1 MKERYADDVQ
11 SLDVDAIIR
20 ELVVATENWI
30 LDHNKGAGDVKRA
43 FEERLEELG
52 LAHLRHGP
60 GCRRAEPGGA
70 CAVSSCRWVPGRAAR
85 EGAPAPVDLGAARQ
99 AWEHFEAGCAGLVA
113 SKCSHHRPY
122 MGCPLDC
129 GDVDNAIGEEWAAF
143 RPLVGPLID
152 EIAALRGHVAAPEA
166 GGDAT

>member
-60 GCRRAEPGGA
+60 GCRRAEPGGRRG
-70 CAVSSCRWVPGRAAR
+70 STSRPAAR
-85 EGAPAPVDLGAARQ
+85 AWSRRSARTTARTWDVRSTAATSTTRS
-99 AWEHFEAGCAGLVA
+99 ARSGRRSVRSSG
-113 SKCSHHRPY
+113 R
-122 MGCPLDC
+122 
-129 GDVDNAIGEEWAAF
+129 
-143 RPLVGPLID
+143 
-152 EIAALRGHVAAPEA
+152 
-166 GGDAT
+166 